1 MYKTIV
7 AKRVRTIFDEI
18 NKGNY
23 RSMIDGLATPFEYRF
38 LGDHPLSGRR
48 TKAAT
53 MDQWWQRVFRLVPD
67 GRFTIHQVVV
77 QGHPFNTR
85 IAVRSTISAPLPSGE
100 TYSNDVMQFMRLRL
114 GKLTHIETLED
125 TAKLERYLATLDP
138 VANPDAVASPIND

>member
-1 MYKTIV
+1 
-7 AKRVRTIFDEI
+7 
-18 NKGNY
+18 
-23 RSMIDGLATPFEYRF
+23 
-38 LGDHPLSGRR
+38 
-48 TKAAT
+48 